1 MKTLSIALAA
11 LLSLQTLALAQ
22 PADTALPK
30 PVAQAVNS
38 LAHLEYKVYNDLTG
52 DQPRDGLAVC
62 VDGKGIFVTRDILP
76 SVTAKE
82 IKEIT
87 LTPPGLDQKP
97 VPARYLGADPWN
109 TLVFLQATGENP
121 FKPVSFGE
129 GSKLQLG
136 QKVYSLGLF
145 GQNMANAPYLGE
157 AVISARLSIPE
168 DMIMV
173 TAGELTSPSS
183 PVLTADGKTVGFVLQ
198 QLPLVYEMTTSNQQR
213 AEAGLVGRQTS
224 RFFTPIEELAAALKE
239 VPTDPDKIRRLP
251 WLGILDY
258 MPYTP
263 LGTATAPTTVPA
275 EQPKTGVIIGPIVPG
290 SPAEKATLQRDDV
303 VVALNGKPLES
314 LATPDMVIRRFNTQ
328 LLKLPMDQP
337 ATLSVLRAGQ
347 KLDLKVNPEPMPP
360 RPYEMPRYY
369 NKTLGFGGRD
379 LSIFDKYSG
388 GAMLTE
394 RGALVMLVRN
404 QSPAANGNLQP
415 NDLITTVNDKPT
427 PTVDTLDTA
436 LKSADPNATL
446 KVTVFRAGRP
456 QQLTI
461 APK

>member
-11 LLSLQTLALAQ
+11 LLGLQTLALAQ

-30 PVAQAVNS
+30 PVVQAVSS
-38 LAHLEYKVYNDLTG
+38 LARLEYKMFNDLTG

-62 VDGKGIFVTRDILP
+62 VDKGIFITRDILP
-76 SVTAKE
+76 SITAKE
-82 IKEIT
+82 IRDIT
-87 LTPPGLDQKP
+87 LTAPGLDQKP
-97 VPARYLGADPWN
+97 VQAQYLGTDPWN
-109 TLVFLQATGENP
+109 LLVFLKVAGENP

-129 GSKLQLG
+129 GSKLQMG

-157 AVISARLSIPE
+157 AVVSARLSIPE
-168 DMIMV
+168 ELIMV
-173 TAGELTSPSS
+173 TAGELTVSSS
-183 PVLTADGKTVGFVLQ
+183 PVLTADGKTVGFVFQ
-198 QLPLVYEMTTSNQQR
+198 QLPMGYEMTTANQQR
-213 AEAGLVGRQTS
+213 MEAGLVGRQTS

-239 VPTDPDKIRRLP
+239 MPAAPDKIRRLP

-258 MPYTP
+258 MPYSP
-263 LGTATAPTTVPA
+263 LATATAPA
-275 EQPKTGVIIGPIVPG
+275 DQPKTGVVIGPIVPG
-290 SPAEKATLQRDDV
+290 SPAEKATLQRDDIV
-303 VVALNGKPLES
+303 LTLNGKPLES
-314 LATPDMVIRRFNTQ
+314 LATPEMVIRRFNTQ

-337 ATLSVLRAGQ
+337 VVMSVLRAGQ
-347 KLDLKVNPEPMPP
+347 KVDVKITPEPMPP

-369 NKTLGFGGRD
+369 NKTLGFGARD

-388 GAMLTE
+388 GTMLTE

-404 QSPAANGNLQP
+404 QSLAANGNLQP
-415 NDLITTVNDKPT
+415 NDLVTTVNDKPT
-427 PTVDTLDTA
+427 PSVDAVDTA

-446 KVTVFRAGRP
+446 KVTVYRAGRA